1 MKSGRKY
8 LTIRKF
14 SELTHTTVDTLKHYD
29 EIGLLTPAYIGEN
42 KYRYYLPEQSL
53 ILTRILFG
61 KHAGIP
67 LKEIRSFIHSGHHT
81 DAIQKY
87 NEIINDLR
95 ARGKE
100 TEAIVSTIDNLR
112 YYYSLSEKHPPRTLF
127 SLYLPEWF
135 ILFSEKSKI
144 DAAHESSSSD
154 IANNLF
160 LEGFNGQKWPHYLLG
175 ALLPEENIKTRN
187 FSETKYFLKID
198 TPQLYDKA
206 KIRFVPNGEI
216 GRASCRERV

>member
-67 LKEIRSFIHSGHHT
+67 LKESGVLFT
-81 DAIQKY
+81 AAI
-87 NEIINDLR
+87 I
-95 ARGKE
+95 
-100 TEAIVSTIDNLR
+100 
-112 YYYSLSEKHPPRTLF
+112 RTLYR
-127 SLYLPEWF
+127 S
-135 ILFSEKSKI
+135 IMKS
-144 DAAHESSSSD
+144 
-154 IANNLF
+154 
-160 LEGFNGQKWPHYLLG
+160 
-175 ALLPEENIKTRN
+175 
-187 FSETKYFLKID
+187 
-198 TPQLYDKA
+198 
-206 KIRFVPNGEI
+206 
-216 GRASCRERV
+216 

>member
-100 TEAIVSTIDNLR
+100 TDAIVSTIGT
-112 YYYSLSEKHPPRTLF
+112 KVC
-127 SLYLPEWF
+127 
-135 ILFSEKSKI
+135 
-144 DAAHESSSSD
+144 
-154 IANNLF
+154 
-160 LEGFNGQKWPHYLLG
+160 
-175 ALLPEENIKTRN
+175 RN
-187 FSETKYFLKID
+187 HTKRII
-198 TPQLYDKA
+198 A
-206 KIRFVPNGEI
+206 KIRYRTRRYQQTGKWKCQSFNQNV
-216 GRASCRERV
+216 AATCSCTWKDFEN

>member
-95 ARGKE
+95 AHGKE
-100 TEAIVSTIDNLR
+100 TEVIVSTIDNLR

-127 SLYLPEWF
+127 SLYLPELCF
-135 ILFSEKSKI
+135 PFTFRNGSFSFPKNQKSTPPM
-144 DAAHESSSSD
+144 
-154 IANNLF
+154 N
-160 LEGFNGQKWPHYLLG
+160 P
-175 ALLPEENIKTRN
+175 LLPISRTIS
-187 FSETKYFLKID
+187 F
-198 TPQLYDKA
+198 
-206 KIRFVPNGEI
+206 
-216 GRASCRERV
+216 

>member
-95 ARGKE
+95 TRGKE

-112 YYYSLSEKHPPRTLF
+112 YYYSLSENI
-127 SLYLPEWF
+127 LPELYF
-135 ILFSEKSKI
+135 PFTFRNGSFSFPKNQKSTPPM
-144 DAAHESSSSD
+144 
-154 IANNLF
+154 N
-160 LEGFNGQKWPHYLLG
+160 P
-175 ALLPEENIKTRN
+175 LLPISRTIS
-187 FSETKYFLKID
+187 F
-198 TPQLYDKA
+198 
-206 KIRFVPNGEI
+206 
-216 GRASCRERV
+216 

>member
-67 LKEIRSFIHSGHHT
+67 LKEIRNFIHSGHHT

-100 TEAIVSTIDNLR
+100 TDAIVSTIDNLR
-112 YYYSLSEKHPPRTLF
+112 YLKNI
-127 SLYLPEWF
+127 LPELCF
-135 ILFSEKSKI
+135 PFTFRNGSFSFPKNQKSTLPM
-144 DAAHESSSSD
+144 
-154 IANNLF
+154 N
-160 LEGFNGQKWPHYLLG
+160 P
-175 ALLPEENIKTRN
+175 LLPISRTIS
-187 FSETKYFLKID
+187 F
-198 TPQLYDKA
+198 
-206 KIRFVPNGEI
+206 
-216 GRASCRERV
+216 

>member
-53 ILTRILFG
+53 ILTRILLRQTCRHPAEG
-61 KHAGIP
+61 D
-67 LKEIRSFIHSGHHT
+67 RSLFTAAHHT

-95 ARGKE
+95 TRGKE

-127 SLYLPEWF
+127 SLYLPECS
-135 ILFSEKSKI
+135 FSFPKNQKST
-144 DAAHESSSSD
+144 
-154 IANNLF
+154 
-160 LEGFNGQKWPHYLLG
+160 
-175 ALLPEENIKTRN
+175 LP
-187 FSETKYFLKID
+187 
-198 TPQLYDKA
+198 
-206 KIRFVPNGEI
+206 
-216 GRASCRERV
+216 